1 MITAGIDA
9 GNQTVKAVILKDGSI
24 LGHSIAFVGA
34 DTEASAQQ
42 ALDEA
47 LKMAGLSRDEVG
59 KVFSTGAGRKLV
71 SFVAGNATETTC
83 DARGAVWLLPATRT
97 VIDVGAEEGRAVRC
111 DAQGKVTD
119 FSVNEKC
126 GAGSGTFT
134 EAMARALEV
143 SLEDFGQM
151 SLRSQQNIQM
161 NAQCVVFAESEVVS
175 LIHAQT
181 PKEDIARAVH
191 DAIADRIT
199 SLTHMVGMEK
209 EVALI
214 GGVARNPGFVDALRR
229 SLGCDISVPDDPQI
243 VGALGA
249 ALMAAG

>member
-9 GNQTVKAVILKDGSI
+9 GNQTVKAVILKDGTI
-24 LGHSIAFVGA
+24 LGQGMAFVGT
-34 DTEASAQQ
+34 DIEASARQ

-47 LKMAGLSRDEVG
+47 LKRAGLSQEEVSNI
-59 KVFSTGAGRKLV
+59 VCTGAGRKLV
-71 SFVAGNATETTC
+71 SFVRGNATETTC

-119 FSVNEKC
+119 FAVNEKC

-175 LIHAQT
+175 LIHAKT
-181 PKEDIARAVH
+181 PKEDISRAVH
-191 DAIADRIT
+191 EAIADRIT
-199 SLTHMVGMEK
+199 SLTHMVGVEK
-209 EVALI
+209 AVTLV
-214 GGVARNPGFVDALRR
+214 GGVAKNPGFVDAFGRK
-229 SLGCDISVPDDPQI
+229 LGADISVPDDPQI

-249 ALMAAG
+249 ALIAAG